1 MPVLNAERL
10 VRLAYKYPQLHN
22 SWYLVAC
29 ACLSVV
35 NQPQEIPKIL
45 HFALRQ
51 QLLESCAA
59 KDKKLLTDQYLL
71 QLAQDSVSLAE
82 KYADLTAVGVNLPDI
97 LIPHTYY
104 DKLPLGFKF
113 SRAEDIHETQLLIAG
128 KIREVILKS
137 VALAGLPKA
146 INALMI
152 LKNVTPTSLLPLN
165 TPLRPPIVNPG
176 LMSSNDLLGEDV
188 EGTRFEDV
196 TESLPTTDTIDGPIA
211 PSSIN
216 SKQIQT
222 DLTRGSD
229 FWNTIYSTKVNM
241 RIRKQMINAY
251 PDLWY
256 FAYHHAY
263 SPLLSFT
270 DVLSAR
276 ETSMCIVAS
285 LIPQDVNPQLKGHL
299 KGAINVGVTKEELEH
314 LRLLVFDVC
323 DWSGNVSWREGQDSV
338 AKL

>member
-1 MPVLNAERL
+1 MSVLNAERL

-35 NQPQEIPKIL
+35 NQPQEIPKVF

-51 QLLESCAA
+51 QLLESCASRE
-59 KDKKLLTDQYLL
+59 KKLLTDKYLL

-82 KYADLTAVGVNLPDI
+82 KYADFTAVGVNLPDI

-104 DKLPLGFKF
+104 EKLPLGFKF
-113 SRAEDIHETQLLIAG
+113 SRAEDIRQTQLSIAC
-128 KIREVILKS
+128 KIREVLLKS

-152 LKNVTPTSLLPLN
+152 LKNVTPTSLLPHSS
-165 TPLRPPIVNPG
+165 TPVRPTIVHPG
-176 LMSSNDLLGEDV
+176 LVSSSDIVGEDI
-188 EGTRFEDV
+188 EGTKFDTSSE
-196 TESLPTTDTIDGPIA
+196 TTDTIDGPI
-211 PSSIN
+211 STGSIDRQQLQ
-216 SKQIQT
+216 K

-241 RIRKQMINAY
+241 RIRKQMLNAY

-256 FAYHHAY
+256 YAYHHGY
-263 SPLLSFT
+263 SPY
-270 DVLSAR
+270 
-276 ETSMCIVAS
+276 
-285 LIPQDVNPQLKGHL
+285 
-299 KGAINVGVTKEELEH
+299 
-314 LRLLVFDVC
+314 
-323 DWSGNVSWREGQDSV
+323 
-338 AKL
+338 